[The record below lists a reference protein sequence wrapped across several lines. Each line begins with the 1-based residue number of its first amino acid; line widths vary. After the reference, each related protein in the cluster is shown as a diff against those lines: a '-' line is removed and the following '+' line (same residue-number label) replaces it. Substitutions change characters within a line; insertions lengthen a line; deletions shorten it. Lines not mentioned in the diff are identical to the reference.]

1 MEVDFGRLAINQV
14 IVHAIP
20 RKAKHDDNP
29 PPLRLSDVVSPL
41 EEAVRAQL
49 QIRLRGDLNSAQ
61 EVIEDPEHA
70 SQVPSLI
77 QTYLETPDSD
87 LVSVSR
93 QLAVALR
100 ESQNGQNP
108 DGMLLV
114 AECILDNRR
123 TIMIVK
129 LEHQDGVQASF
140 LESNGKK
147 TFDVQQVKDLM
158 YTSKSRV
165 YKIGIFSRAQIDAGN
180 EFSGHVADKQS
191 SAGNAAQFFLRYLGC
206 RTRQDPSETTRQ
218 FYERAT
224 DWINSEVSHFET
236 RTNYTVALH
245 AELRSQSL
253 EVSPREFVR
262 KHLEV
267 DDRDS
272 FLNHICSDEVPRGGF
287 PKDAERVDK
296 MLSNLQFKFASGA
309 SAVIPRTAFDEGTAS
324 VEQTDTGRSR
334 LVIEDE
340 VAPQVKGKGERVK
353 STKAVDS
360 DQTAPEVA
368 SDLHE

>member
-1 MEVDFGRLAINQV
+1 MDVDFGRLAINQV

-20 RKAKHDDNP
+20 RKAKYDDNP
-29 PPLRLSDVVSPL
+29 PPLRLSEVVSPL
-41 EEAVRAQL
+41 EETVRTQL
-49 QIRLRGDLNSAQ
+49 QSRLRGDLHAGAR
-61 EVIEDPEHA
+61 EVVEDSEHA
-70 SQVPSLI
+70 SQVPRMI
-77 QTYLETPDSD
+77 QNYLEQSDAD

-93 QLAVALR
+93 ELAVALR
-100 ESQNGQNP
+100 ESQNGSNP

-114 AECILDNRR
+114 AECTLRDSR

-140 LESNGKK
+140 LESDGKK

-165 YKIGIFSRAQIDAGN
+165 YKIGIFSHTQVEADTGIT
-180 EFSGHVADKQS
+180 GHVADKQS
-191 SAGNAAQFFLRYLGC
+191 SAGQAAQFFLRYLGC

-236 RTNYTVALH
+236 KTNYTVALH
-245 AELRSQSL
+245 AELKSQSV

-267 DDRDS
+267 DDRDA
-272 FLNHICSDEVPRGGF
+272 FLNHVCTDEIPRGGF
-287 PKDAERVDK
+287 LKDTERVDK
-296 MLSNLQFKFASGA
+296 MLSNIQFKFASGA
-309 SAVIPRTAFDEGTAS
+309 SAVIPRSALDEGIAS
-324 VEQTDTGRSR
+324 VEQTEAGRSR

-340 VAPQVKGKGERVK
+340 VAHVKGKGERGK
-353 STKAVDS
+353 GTKPKEGD
-360 DQTAPEVA
+360 EVTQK
-368 SDLHE
+368 DEPDVHE